1 MQQLF
6 YDCCRTGNA
15 SRLKELLTPPV
26 MAALQ
31 PPATNPTLS
40 YSVILY
46 NFGLHVACKHRHTEV
61 VKQLLEY
68 RPMQPYVAISMS
80 NHYVLRVVCR
90 KGYIDIIRL
99 LLHYHPVDNIAPFI
113 TIAEEYGHTDVVRIL
128 ETPKLFRMFNAT
140 DDFKCQVAIGVQL
153 LSYQDMLLLKQRQ
166 YVRKWM
172 IAYLLRILRRLP
184 KDSIGVICEF

>member
-68 RPMQPYVAISMS
+68 RPMRPYIAISMS
-80 NHYVLRVVCR
+80 NHYVLRLVCR

-99 LLHYHPVDNIAPFI
+99 LLHYHPVDNITPFI
-113 TIAEEYGHTDVVRIL
+113 TIAEEYGHTDIVRIL
-128 ETPKLFRMFNAT
+128 ETPKLFRMFIAT
-140 DDFKCQVAIGVQL
+140 DDFKSQVAIGIQL
-153 LSYQDMLLLKQRQ
+153 LSYQDIMLVKQRKHI
-166 YVRKWM
+166 RKWM
-172 IAYLLRILRRLP
+172 IAYLLRILQRLP

>member
-6 YDCCRTGNA
+6 YECCVSGNA
-15 SRLKELLTPPV
+15 SRLNELLTPPV

-31 PPATNPTLS
+31 PPVMNPNLS

-46 NFGLHVACKHRHTEV
+46 NFGLHVACKNRHTEV

-80 NHYVLRVVCR
+80 NHYVLRTVCR

-99 LLHYHPVDNIAPFI
+99 LLHYHPVENIVPFSS
-113 TIAEEYGHTDVVRIL
+113 IAQEHGHHEIVRIL
-128 ETPKLFRMFNAT
+128 ETPKLFRMFIAT
-140 DDFKCQVAIGVQL
+140 DDFKSQVAIGIQL
-153 LSYQDMLLLKQRQ
+153 LSYQDIMLVKQRKHIRQ
-166 YVRKWM
+166 W
-172 IAYLLRILRRLP
+172 ITSFLLRILCMLP
-184 KDSIGVICEF
+184 KVMIALICEF

>member
-6 YDCCRTGNA
+6 YECCVTGNA
-15 SRLKELLTPPV
+15 LRLTELLTPPV

-46 NFGLHVACKHRHTEV
+46 NFGLHVACKNRHTDV

-80 NHYVLRVVCR
+80 NHYVLRTVCR
-90 KGYIDIIRL
+90 KGYLDIIRL
-99 LLHYHPVDNIAPFI
+99 LLHYHPVENIAPFS
-113 TIAEEYGHTDVVRIL
+113 TIAQEHGHTEIVRIL
-128 ETPKLFRMFNAT
+128 ETPKLFRMFIAT
-140 DDFKCQVAIGVQL
+140 GDFKFQVAIGIQL
-153 LSYQDMLLLKQRQ
+153 LSYQDIMLVKQRQ
-166 YVRKWM
+166 HVRQW
-172 IAYLLRILRRLP
+172 ITSFLLRIFCMLP
-184 KDSIGVICEF
+184 KVMIALICEF